1 MLSNRHVLRG
11 ALATACA
18 ALLFTVIV
26 SAGQSAGPRFRSD
39 DPLKV
44 DDDRAISVGKLHEWE
59 DGDIYDFLRDSFL
72 GAGSKDDIPALNIN
86 TLDEVPDSS
95 WFTNRYQDGLPSG
108 DVLARGPDTLASL
121 DITGWPVS
129 EGKGSGASPGF
140 RVRGTDGAAYQLKF
154 DPPSHP
160 EMSTAAEVIG
170 AAFYHAFGYNT
181 VEMYLVEFDPAT
193 YTVLPDATL
202 EQGGQE
208 RPLTRKDV
216 EAVLKLSARLP
227 NGKYRATA
235 RKYPKGNVI
244 GNFRYHGTR
253 PDDPNDIFP
262 HEHRREL
269 RANRVFAA
277 WLNHDDS
284 RGINSKDIIVS
295 EGGRRYVKH
304 FMYDFNSILG
314 SGNQKPQK
322 YRSGNEYR
330 VDAGEALKTLLT
342 LGLYVRPWAK
352 IDYPDAPASVG
363 RFESAFFDPVEW
375 KPEYPIPAFERMR
388 PEDAFWAARII
399 ARFDEPAIR
408 AIVSKGRFSD
418 PAAGDYIVRTL
429 MERRAKIL
437 RAWLTG
443 VTPIVDPALVSSGL
457 TFRNA
462 AVDAGV
468 ASAPDAYDIT
478 WFAFDNAT
486 GTRRQIGEPARVPPG
501 TPAPLPREL
510 AAEKYVMAAV
520 GAGSS
525 SGPARVY
532 FRQQSGQWQ
541 AVGIERHLTTLTT
554 TR

>member
-18 ALLFTVIV
+18 ALLFTVFV

-44 DDDRAISVGKLHEWE
+44 DDDRAISVGKLQEWE

-72 GAGSKDDIPALNIN
+72 GAGSRDDIPALNIN

-95 WFTNRYQDGLPSG
+95 WFTNRYQDGLSSG

-235 RKYPKGNVI
+235 RKYPKGSVI

-295 EGGRRYVKH
+295 EGERRYVKH

-330 VDAGEALKTLLT
+330 VDAGEALKT
-342 LGLYVRPWAK
+342 
-352 IDYPDAPASVG
+352 
-363 RFESAFFDPVEW
+363 
-375 KPEYPIPAFERMR
+375 EYPIPAFERMR
-388 PEDAFWAARII
+388 AEDAFWAARII
-399 ARFDEPAIR
+399 ARFDEPAVR

-418 PAAGDYIVRTL
+418 PAAVDYIVRTL

-443 VTPIVDPALVSSGL
+443 VTPIVDPALASSGL

-462 AVDAGV
+462 AEDAGV
-468 ASAPDAYDIT
+468 ATAPDAYDIT

-486 GTRRQIGEPARVPPG
+486 GSRRQIGEPARVSPG
-501 TPAPLPREL
+501 TAAPLPREL
-510 AAEKYVMAAV
+510 ANEQYVMAAV
-520 GAGSS
+520 GAGSA

-541 AVGIERHLTTLTT
+541 AVGIERRWLSSV
-554 TR
+554 R

>member
-1 MLSNRHVLRG
+1 MLSNQRILRS
-11 ALATACA
+11 ALATTGA
-18 ALLFTVIV
+18 ALVFTVIV
-26 SAGQSAGPRFRSD
+26 SASQSAGPRFRSD

-44 DDDRAISVGKLHEWE
+44 DNDRAISVGKLQEWE
-59 DGDIYDFLRDSFL
+59 DGNIYDFLRDSFL
-72 GAGSKDDIPALNIN
+72 GAGSEDDIPALNIN
-86 TLDEVPDSS
+86 TVDEVPDSS
-95 WFTNRYQDGLPSG
+95 WFTNRYQNGLPSAN
-108 DVLARGPDTLASL
+108 VLARGPDTLASL

-140 RVRGTDGAAYQLKF
+140 RVRGTDGADYQLKF
-154 DPPSHP
+154 DPPSNP
-160 EMSTAAEVIG
+160 EMSTAAEIVG

-181 VEMYLVEFDPAT
+181 VEMYLVEFDPAN
-193 YTVLPDATL
+193 YTVLPDAKL
-202 EQGGQE
+202 EQGGKE

-284 RGINSKDIIVS
+284 RGINSKDIIVT

-330 VDAGEALKTLLT
+330 VEADEALKTLLT
-342 LGLYVRPWAK
+342 LGLYVRPWAR
-352 IDYPDAPASVG
+352 IDYPDAPPAVG

-399 ARFDEPAIR
+399 ARFDEPAVR
-408 AIVSKGRFSD
+408 AIVSKGRYGD
-418 PAAGDYIVRTL
+418 PAAVDYIVRTL

-443 VTPIVDPALVSSGL
+443 VAPIIDPALASSGL

-462 AVDAGV
+462 AVEAGV
-468 ASAPDAYDIT
+468 APAPDAYDVT

-486 GTRRQIGEPARVPPG
+486 GMRRQVGEPARVAPG
-501 TPAPLPREL
+501 RAAPLPPAL
-510 AAEKYVMAAV
+510 ANEPYVMAAV
-520 GAGSS
+520 GAGSA

-532 FRQQSGQWQ
+532 FRQQSGRWQ
-541 AVGIERHLTTLTT
+541 VVGIERHPATLST